1 MQTLKINDSKQLKD
15 IKNAFNNHF
24 PHLKLEFFS
33 EEHHQGE
40 GTERKAMYD
49 DELFLKDI
57 RKNHSSGELSIDGH
71 QKTSTFEEHFFE
83 HFGVNVQ
90 VFRKAG
96 RIWLQ
101 TIMTDEWTLSAQEHK
116 GEEFDRK

>member
-1 MQTLKINDSKQLKD
+1 MKTLKIDDNKQIKE
-15 IKNAFNNHF
+15 IKNEFNTHF

-33 EEHHQGE
+33 EEHHLGE

-49 DELFLKDI
+49 DTLLLKDI
-57 RKNHSSGELSIDGH
+57 RKIHNSGELSINGH
-71 QKTSTFEEHFFE
+71 QKSVTFEESFLE

-101 TIMTDEWTLSAQEHK
+101 TIMTDNWTLSEQESK
-116 GEEFDRK
+116 GEQFDRK

>member
-1 MQTLKINDSKQLKD
+1 MQTLKIDDAKQLKE
-15 IKNAFNNHF
+15 IKQAFNAHF

-40 GTERKAMYD
+40 GSARKAMYD
-49 DELFLKDI
+49 DTLLLKDI
-57 RKNHSSGELSIDGH
+57 RKNHTEGELSIDGH
-71 QKTSTFEEHFFE
+71 QKTATFEEKFFE

-101 TIMTDEWTLSAQEHK
+101 TILTDDWTLSQQEHK
-116 GEEFDRK
+116 GEEFDR